1 MMSNQTDKG
10 MLRRDFMQKGATLAG
25 AAMLPVMLPSALRGS
40 ALLKSKKEEPLVG
53 IQIGAVSFIDEGV
66 SQVLDNVQEQ
76 GKVNTLFLAAFTYDT
91 GIGGRQIKGFRF
103 PDHGKHEYE
112 EFHGGNFAT
121 PHPEFYANTILKNT
135 KAPDHGNWDMLAKVI
150 PEAKKRG
157 LKVYVFNQDSFTWHK
172 DTPNIAKLQ
181 ETGIYGQHVE
191 SCCDYNPEYQH
202 FVNAMT
208 RDICSSYDVD
218 GMMWSSERQGPFN
231 NAIQPFKGERPNA
244 RITCFCPYH
253 RQAAK
258 ERGIDA
264 ERAMQGFQKLVEFS
278 KKSAAGVRP
287 TDGHFAAF
295 WRIMTDYPEI
305 LAWEKLW
312 NEGNHGTYANVYK
325 AAKSARPG
333 IQAGF
338 HIWHPNSLSP
348 FTRAEMPFERLAY
361 ADFIKPVVYDIV
373 GGPRYANY
381 IEAANSTVFRD
392 VPEQQFLQLNN
403 HLMNYGNMTLSDLP
417 KNGMPLEYLSLE
429 TKRALDSVQGKC
441 KIYTG
446 IDIDI
451 PTKPENKQTSPEA
464 VYDSTTAALKA
475 GAHGVIFSR
484 KYSEMR
490 LTNIAGGGKAIKDFN
505 KA

>member
-1 MMSNQTDKG
+1 MKG
-10 MLRRDFMQKGATLAG
+10 ISRRDFMQQSATLAG
-25 AAMLPVMLPSALRGS
+25 G
-40 ALLKSKKEEPLVG
+40 ALLPFPRGLFTKKKEDPLVG
-53 IQIGAVSFIDEGV
+53 IQIGAISFIDEGIN
-66 SQVLDNVQEQ
+66 QVLDNVQERGQ
-76 GKVNTLFLAAFTYDT
+76 VNTLFLAAFTYDT
-91 GIGGRQIKGFRF
+91 GIGGGQIKGFRF
-103 PDHGKHEYE
+103 PDHGKQEYRD
-112 EFHGGNFAT
+112 FHGGNFAT
-121 PHPEFYANTILKNT
+121 PHPEFYKNTILKQT
-135 KAPDHGNWDMLAKVI
+135 KAPDHGNWDMLEKVI

-208 RDICSSYDVD
+208 RDISASYDID
-218 GMMWSSERQGPFN
+218 GVMWSSERQGPFN
-231 NAIQPFKGERPNA
+231 NAIQPVKGDQPTA
-244 RITCFCPYH
+244 RITCFCPHH
-253 RQAAK
+253 RKVAK

-264 ERAMQGFQKLVEFS
+264 ERALEGFRKLVVFS
-278 KKSAAGVRP
+278 KQATKGMRP
-287 TDGHFAAF
+287 TDGYFSTF
-295 WRIMTDYPEI
+295 WRILTDYPEI

-312 NEGNHGTYANVYK
+312 TDGNRGTYKNVYDAVK
-325 AAKSARPG
+325 AVKPKV
-333 IQAGF
+333 QAGF

-348 FTRAEMPFERLAY
+348 FTRAQTPFEELAY

-373 GGPRYANY
+373 GGPRYAAY
-381 IEAANSTVFRD
+381 IDAATSTVFRD
-392 VPEQQFLQLNN
+392 VPKEEFLQYNN
-403 HLMNYGNMTLSDLP
+403 HLMNYGPMKLDDLP

-464 VYDSTTAALKA
+464 VYNSTITALKT
-475 GAHGVIFSR
+475 GAQGIIFSR
-484 KYSEMR
+484 KYSEMM
-490 LTNIAGGGKAIKDFN
+490 LDNISGGGKAIRDFRS
-505 KA
+505 

>member
-1 MMSNQTDKG
+1 MKG
-10 MLRRDFMQKGATLAG
+10 ISRRDFMQQSATLAG
-25 AAMLPVMLPSALRGS
+25 GAMLPLPKGLFSA
-40 ALLKSKKEEPLVG
+40 KKEDPLVG
-53 IQIGAVSFIDEGV
+53 IQIGAISFIDEGIN
-66 SQVLDNVQEQ
+66 QVLDNVQQKGE
-76 GKVNTLFLAAFTYDT
+76 VNTLFLAAFTYDT
-91 GIGGRQIKGFRF
+91 GIGGGQINGFRF
-103 PDHGKHEYE
+103 PDHGKQEYR

-121 PHPEFYANTILKNT
+121 PHPEFYKDTILKNT
-135 KAPDHGNWDMLAKVI
+135 KAPDHADWDMLAQVV

-191 SCCDYNPEYQH
+191 SCCDLNPEYQR
-202 FVNAMT
+202 FVSAMT
-208 RDICSSYDVD
+208 RDICSSYDID

-231 NAIQPFKGERPNA
+231 NAIQPVRGEMPTA

-264 ERAMQGFQKLVEFS
+264 DRAQEGLRKLVEFS
-278 KKSAAGVRP
+278 KQATAGKRP
-287 TDGHFAAF
+287 TDGYFSAF

-312 NEGNHGTYANVYK
+312 TDGNRSTYENVYKSAK
-325 AAKSARPG
+325 AAKSS

-348 FTRAEMPFERLAY
+348 FTRGETPFERLAY

-373 GGPRYANY
+373 GGPRYAGY
-381 IEAANSTVFRD
+381 IDAATSTVFRD
-392 VPEQQFLQLNN
+392 VPKEEYLQFNN
-403 HLMNYGNMTLSDLP
+403 HLMNYGPMTMEGLP
-417 KNGMPLEYLSLE
+417 KEGMPLEYLRLE
-429 TKRALDSVQGKC
+429 TKRALDAVQGKC

-464 VYDSTTAALKA
+464 VYDSTTTALKT
-475 GAHGVIFSR
+475 GAQGVIFSR
-484 KYSEMR
+484 KYSEMM
-490 LTNIAGGGKAIKDFN
+490 LANIAGGGKAIKDFRLS
-505 KA
+505 K